1 MRFEKE
7 LMETWALYF
16 YGVSFMRYFTNKPE
30 FSTHMYGETYVC
42 NHPLYDRCTLYKVG
56 SRGVCVVQ
64 QRFNESTKSTYW
76 TEIDPWLNDIIYLK
90 AGFKDFFDSHSEE
103 ERNGLYPTVTV
114 RQLMWRLRMKPLKRE
129 RWETVIDRKTL

>member
-1 MRFEKE
+1 MRFKKSLWKHGLFIFMVFPLCDTLRINRNFQHTCTAK
-7 LMETWALYF
+7 LMFATTHYMIDAL
-16 YGVSFMRYFTNKPE
+16 
-30 FSTHMYGETYVC
+30 
-42 NHPLYDRCTLYKVG
+42 LYKVG

-90 AGFKDFFDSHSEE
+90 AGFKDFFDSYSEE